1 MSTTAVRTP
10 QEYESRLRDYYRDE
24 GEEVRAVRV
33 GEKERS
39 ELAAIVARYADLFTR
54 PQLELLHEAE
64 ESAEGDERERLHR
77 LRTTCERGLV
87 DAEIAGDQD
96 ALENA
101 LLGARLSFHGEELP
115 LRSADAK
122 LAVLP
127 DYTKREEL
135 GELAQELDASFNE
148 QRRRLLAAREDLESE
163 LSGEHDA
170 VARNEAEKQI
180 SLREFETVLRRA
192 ADDGVAEFERL
203 RGRWF
208 ERLLGPEHDE
218 LPTSAHL
225 RWLRRLSPLESTYTR
240 ERSLEICLETVRA
253 LGFELEA
260 IPNIRLDLE
269 DRPQKSPRAA

>member
-1 MSTTAVRTP
+1 MSTTTVRTP

-54 PQLELLHEAE
+54 QQLELLREAE

-77 LRTTCERGLV
+77 LRNTCETGLV
-87 DAEIAGDQD
+87 EAVIAGDQD

-101 LLGARLSFHGEELP
+101 LLGARLNFDGEELP

-122 LAVLP
+122 LAVLA
-127 DYTKREEL
+127 DYARREEL
-135 GELAQELDASFNE
+135 GELAQDLDASFNE
-148 QRRRLLAAREDLESE
+148 QRRERLVAREDLEAE

-180 SLREFETVLRRA
+180 SLRELEQVLRRA
-192 ADDGVAEFERL
+192 VDDAAAEFERL
-203 RGRWF
+203 RERWF
-208 ERLLGPEHDE
+208 ERLLGPAQRPVAEQR
-218 LPTSAHL
+218 PA
-225 RWLRRLSPLESTYTR
+225 PL
-240 ERSLEICLETVRA
+240 
-253 LGFELEA
+253 
-260 IPNIRLDLE
+260 
-269 DRPQKSPRAA
+269 AATAVAARVDVHP